1 MRTGSAIEDVES
13 EEISEKSDDIFGD
26 TFAEEDDD
34 FLLDLTVDMD
44 KEQQKQMKQEEKK
57 THFEQK
63 LDNMLVD
70 DEPKTGF
77 LMNNEQLKEQLKS
90 DFNVTE
96 EPIKKEGFLM
106 NSE

>member
-44 KEQQKQMKQEEKK
+44 KE
-57 THFEQK
+57 
-63 LDNMLVD
+63 
-70 DEPKTGF
+70 
-77 LMNNEQLKEQLKS
+77 
-90 DFNVTE
+90 
-96 EPIKKEGFLM
+96 
-106 NSE
+106 